1 MFERIYL
8 DSNVIISA
16 FSGEAERENA
26 SILLNMIGAVSET
39 RIAPFVTSELTLA
52 EVLVRPL
59 RAGLDEA
66 IGAMDNVLTSSGWM
80 EVAEI
85 SRKVIFG
92 AAWLRSQ
99 HAGVKLPDA
108 IHVATALATGCS
120 HLLTADT
127 GLSGAFQL
135 EHWRAGET
143 ARSTSVEVIRP
154 DIATLALVTQ
164 WLTA

>member
-16 FSGEAERENA
+16 FSGEA
-26 SILLNMIGAVSET
+26 
-39 RIAPFVTSELTLA
+39 
-52 EVLVRPL
+52 
-59 RAGLDEA
+59 
-66 IGAMDNVLTSSGWM
+66 
-80 EVAEI
+80 
-85 SRKVIFG
+85 
-92 AAWLRSQ
+92 
-99 HAGVKLPDA
+99 
-108 IHVATALATGCS
+108 
-120 HLLTADT
+120 DT
-127 GLSGAFQL
+127 GLSGVFQL